1 MSFDSF
7 WSGRSVQQTVFLSVL
22 LTLVIGFL
30 DHFTGY
36 ELSFSI
42 FYIIPISIASWYA
55 GRTPSLSISF
65 LSALTWFFA
74 DLISGHVYSSSIIPV
89 WNAIV
94 RFGLFSLI
102 TVLLSRIKTA
112 LDLEQE
118 MADTD
123 GLTGLLNGRAFRE
136 AVTRILDLCRRIRRP
151 ITLAYIDL
159 DNFKKVNDTFGHTEG
174 DLVLKVIGKAIP
186 ASLRS
191 TDIIGRLGGDEFAII
206 LPDTNAQQAKT
217 VIEKMHLQL
226 MKEIG
231 MHNWPIGFSIGV
243 TIFIKPPKTADEAI
257 RASDNLMYRVKK
269 AGKNNI
275 LFDEYSETIP
285 HHDPP

>member
-1 MSFDSF
+1 VPQIFI
-7 WSGRSVQQTVFLSVL
+7 LSVL
-22 LTLVIGFL
+22 LTLVIGLF

-42 FYIIPISIASWYA
+42 FYIMPIGIAAWYA
-55 GRTPSLSISF
+55 GRILGLIISF
-65 LSALTWFFA
+65 FSAGAWFTA
-74 DLISGHVYSSSIIPV
+74 DLVSGHVYSSNIIPV
-89 WNAIV
+89 WNTVV
-94 RFGLFSLI
+94 RLGLFI
-102 TVLLSRIKTA
+102 IIATLLARIKTA

-123 GLTGLLNGRAFRE
+123 SLTGLLNGRAFRE
-136 AVTRILDLCRRIRRP
+136 SVTKLLDLCRRIKRP

-174 DLVLKVIGKAIP
+174 DLVLKVVGNALP
-186 ASLRS
+186 ESLRS

-206 LPDTNAQQAKT
+206 LPDTNTDQAKT

-231 MHNWPIGFSIGV
+231 LHNWPIGFSIGV
-243 TIFIKPPKTADEAI
+243 TIFIVPPKTADEAI
-257 RASDNLMYRVKK
+257 RISDNLMYRVKK

-275 LFDEYSETIP
+275 LFEEYSETVP